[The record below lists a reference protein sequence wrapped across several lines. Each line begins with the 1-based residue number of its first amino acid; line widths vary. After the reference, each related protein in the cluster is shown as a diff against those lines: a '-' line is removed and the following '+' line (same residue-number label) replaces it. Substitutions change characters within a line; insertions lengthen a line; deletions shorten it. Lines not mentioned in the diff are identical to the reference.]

1 MYIYI
6 RFLVCHEYIKE
17 PSVSFIAK
25 YFNNRTSATKT
36 KNGNEVFLFIT
47 FSFVSVLETRQET
60 GTNRLFN
67 LKSIFLTLNM
77 DLPLTTSK
85 QKGVQRQ
92 GKST

>member
-1 MYIYI
+1 MI
-6 RFLVCHEYIKE
+6 V
-17 PSVSFIAK
+17 
-25 YFNNRTSATKT
+25 
-36 KNGNEVFLFIT
+36 LFIT